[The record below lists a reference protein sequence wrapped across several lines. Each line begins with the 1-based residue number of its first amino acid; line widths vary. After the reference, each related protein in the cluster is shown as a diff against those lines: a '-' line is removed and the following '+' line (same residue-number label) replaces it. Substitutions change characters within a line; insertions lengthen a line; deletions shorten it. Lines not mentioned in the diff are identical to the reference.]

1 MNTNN
6 SEKFNAITE
15 TSDGVNIVDMSRE
28 LDLLVHPTFAW

>member
-6 SEKFNAITE
+6 SEKFNAIIE
-15 TSDGVNIVDMSRE
+15 TSDGVNIVDMSGE